1 MENERKENKREL
13 WRSALNAVDKA
24 MSQILAKDLRIGNK
38 VGFYKSMLR
47 DIQAGTVTE
56 IYRDDNE
63 YRFIVP
69 EFSPVH
75 SIGETALSGIHLTP
89 EILEK
94 CVFSEFFMYEVT
106 YNKEVFKEHGNA
118 VFWLVPK
125 NDKVYFALQVNSL
138 HQLQNA
144 YWILNNFQDLE
155 VNL

>member
-69 EFSPVH
+69 DFSPVH

-94 CVFSEFFMYEVT
+94 CG
-106 YNKEVFKEHGNA
+106 FKDNELRLEECET
-118 VFWLVPK
+118 VMLF
-125 NDKVYFALQVNSL
+125 NDGVVSVWVEGYYKLTTCKFV

-144 YWILNNFQDLE
+144 YWVLNNFQELE
-155 VNL
+155 IKL